1 MSDNKDNGV
10 VQPRSWV
17 GRYFYPRPREEQLDV
32 RKVSVDATCSECG
45 GTNIKRYPSATHV
58 GPRMITRCQ
67 DCFHVL
73 ARERPTEADTWP
85 PFRSTTFDW
94 DASMAERASR
104 DRLSSS

>member
-1 MSDNKDNGV
+1 MSETDANGAPE
-10 VQPRSWV
+10 PRTWV

-32 RKVSVDATCSECG
+32 RRVHVEGTCPECG
-45 GTNIKRYPSATHV
+45 GTDVRRYPSATHI

-67 DCFHVL
+67 ECFYVV
-73 ARERPTEADTWP
+73 ARDRPTSADTWP
-85 PFRSTTFDW
+85 PFRSVTFDW